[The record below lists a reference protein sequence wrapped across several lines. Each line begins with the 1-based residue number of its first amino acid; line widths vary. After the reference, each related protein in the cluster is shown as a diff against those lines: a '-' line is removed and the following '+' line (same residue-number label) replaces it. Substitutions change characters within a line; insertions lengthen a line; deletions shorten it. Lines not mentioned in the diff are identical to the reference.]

1 MSIDSS
7 SGVRHLTKGQAT
19 RISSSDPQFPS
30 REIAGSESN
39 EDKSLTEWERREKL
53 NLEERR
59 GAYRV

>member
-7 SGVRHLTKGQAT
+7 SGVRHLTRGQAT

-53 NLEERR
+53 NLEERG